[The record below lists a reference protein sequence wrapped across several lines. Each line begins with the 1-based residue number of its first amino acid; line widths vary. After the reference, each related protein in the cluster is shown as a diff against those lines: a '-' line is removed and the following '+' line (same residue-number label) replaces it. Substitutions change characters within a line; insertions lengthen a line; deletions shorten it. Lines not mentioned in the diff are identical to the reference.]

1 MKRTLIFYD
10 PEYAD
15 LAIKLRDNYRAHG
28 HEETDIVSVEEHDDI
43 EYAEK
48 MMYEEAVFIEDR
60 DTVTFH
66 DTKSGYTERRPV
78 SDVLYNDSSR
88 FISLILRHKPESIG
102 ITLDEHGWAN
112 VDELIE
118 GISRTQYFD
127 REMLEEIVRT
137 DEKKRYSFNEDRT
150 LIRANQG
157 HSIPVD
163 VELEK
168 TEPPKYLYHGTG
180 EKYRESIDQQ
190 GLIPKSRLYV
200 HLSADIE
207 TAEKVGS
214 RHGKPVVYRVSS
226 GLMHKNGFDFYKS
239 VNGVWLTAK
248 VPTQYIK
255 RKTFDEKE
263 IEEVVGKINKILLN
277 TELDSDTSD
286 TSRAQVIF
294 KKLEGKYSWEVLQQ
308 ALFTILL
315 DDSRDEDAWY
325 QMACVFW
332 SAILESDSR
341 KREGLPELKFRK
353 KTILA
358 LLYYRLRKSEN
369 EIADNLLWSITCDLY
384 HLDYCL
390 SMYEPE
396 KDEKIIRK
404 LAEYGRSF

>member
-1 MKRTLIFYD
+1 MNL
-10 PEYAD
+10 
-15 LAIKLRDNYRAHG
+15 
-28 HEETDIVSVEEHDDI
+28 TDI
-43 EYAEK
+43 
-48 MMYEEAVFIEDR
+48 
-60 DTVTFH
+60 
-66 DTKSGYTERRPV
+66 
-78 SDVLYNDSSR
+78 SR
-88 FISLILRHKPESIG
+88 FISLMLRHKPESIG

-168 TEPPKYLYHGTG
+168 TEPPEYLYHGTG

-207 TAEKVGS
+207 TAVKVGS
-214 RHGKPVVYRVSS
+214 RHGTPVVYRVSS
-226 GLMHKNGFDFYKS
+226 GLMHKNGFDFYRS

-263 IEEVVGKINKILLN
+263 IEAVTAKINEILAN
-277 TELDSDTSD
+277 EELDSDSSD
-286 TSRAQVIF
+286 TSRAEVIF

-341 KREGLPELKFRK
+341 KREGSPELKFRK

-404 LAEYGRSF
+404 LAEYDRSF

>member
-1 MKRTLIFYD
+1 M
-10 PEYAD
+10 
-15 LAIKLRDNYRAHG
+15 
-28 HEETDIVSVEEHDDI
+28 
-43 EYAEK
+43 
-48 MMYEEAVFIEDR
+48 
-60 DTVTFH
+60 
-66 DTKSGYTERRPV
+66 
-78 SDVLYNDSSR
+78 
-88 FISLILRHKPESIG
+88 
-102 ITLDEHGWAN
+102 
-112 VDELIE
+112 
-118 GISRTQYFD
+118 
-127 REMLEEIVRT
+127 
-137 DEKKRYSFNEDRT
+137 
-150 LIRANQG
+150 
-157 HSIPVD
+157 
-163 VELEK
+163 
-168 TEPPKYLYHGTG
+168 
-180 EKYRESIDQQ
+180 
-190 GLIPKSRLYV
+190 
-200 HLSADIE
+200 
-207 TAEKVGS
+207 
-214 RHGKPVVYRVSS
+214 
-226 GLMHKNGFDFYKS
+226 
-239 VNGVWLTAK
+239 NGVWLTAK

-263 IEEVVGKINKILLN
+263 IEAVTAKINEILAN
-277 TELDSDTSD
+277 EELDSDSSN
-286 TSRAQVIF
+286 TSRAEVIF

>member
-1 MKRTLIFYD
+1 MSIQ
-10 PEYAD
+10 
-15 LAIKLRDNYRAHG
+15 
-28 HEETDIVSVEEHDDI
+28 
-43 EYAEK
+43 
-48 MMYEEAVFIEDR
+48 
-60 DTVTFH
+60 DTS
-66 DTKSGYTERRPV
+66 KY
-78 SDVLYNDSSR
+78 
-88 FISLILRHKPESIG
+88 ISLILRHKPEAIG
-102 ITLDEHGWAN
+102 ITLDEHGWAS

-118 GISRTQYFD
+118 GISKTQEFNMD
-127 REMLEEIVRT
+127 MLEEIVRS
-137 DEKKRYSFNEDRT
+137 DEKQRYSFNEDKT

-168 TEPPKYLYHGTG
+168 MEPPKYLYHGTG
-180 EKYRESIDQQ
+180 EKYRESIDLQ

-286 TSRAQVIF
+286 TSRAGVIF
-294 KKLEGKYSWEVLQQ
+294 KELEEKYSWEVLQQ
-308 ALFTILL
+308 ALFNVLL
-315 DDSRDEDAWY
+315 DDNRSEDDWY

-341 KREGLPELKFRK
+341 KREGLPGLKFRK
-353 KTILA
+353 KTIIA
-358 LLYYRLRKSEN
+358 LLYYRLRESEI
-369 EIADNLLWSITCDLY
+369 ECADNHLWSITCDLY

-396 KDEKIIRK
+396 KDEKIIKK
-404 LAEYGRSF
+404 LSEYGLSF